1 MPVYIDIVLLLN
13 FLVDFLLLLGAN
25 RLCGHPPKWGRA
37 AIAAAF
43 GGLYGGTCLIPG
55 FAFLGN
61 ILWRI
66 VILLLISTIAFG
78 LSINALR
85 RGVVFAFLSMAL
97 GGIATGIG
105 KGGFWG
111 IVLPA
116 ACLVLLCGVGF
127 SGRIGAKK
135 LIPVELGTQNQYV
148 CFTALQDTGNTL
160 KDPLTGSP
168 VMVVAAEIAERL
180 TGLTR
185 EQLQN
190 PVESVTVLPGLRLIP
205 YRAVG
210 TEGGF
215 LLAQRFPKVRIGSW
229 QGSSLVAF
237 APGGLSSDGEYQAL
251 TGGMV

>member
-1 MPVYIDIVLLLN
+1 MPVYIDFVVLLN

-37 AIAAAF
+37 AIAAAL
-43 GGLYGGTCLIPG
+43 GGIYGGVCLLPG
-55 FAFLGN
+55 FAFMGN
-61 ILWRI
+61 ILWRT
-66 VILLLISTIAFG
+66 VSLLLMSTIAFG
-78 LSINALR
+78 FSINALR

-97 GGIATGIG
+97 GGIAMGVG

-116 ACLVLLCGVGF
+116 ALLVLLCGVGF
-127 SGRIGAKK
+127 SGRIGSKK
-135 LIPVELGTQNQYV
+135 LIPVELRTQDQCV
-148 CFTALQDTGNTL
+148 RLTALQDTGNTL

-168 VMVVAAEIAERL
+168 VMVVAAEIAEQL

-185 EQLQN
+185 EQLKK
-190 PVESVTVLPGLRLIP
+190 PVESVGILPGLRLIP
-205 YRAVG
+205 YHAVG
-210 TEGGF
+210 TEAGF
-215 LLAQRFPKVRIGSW
+215 LLAQRFPKVRIGAW